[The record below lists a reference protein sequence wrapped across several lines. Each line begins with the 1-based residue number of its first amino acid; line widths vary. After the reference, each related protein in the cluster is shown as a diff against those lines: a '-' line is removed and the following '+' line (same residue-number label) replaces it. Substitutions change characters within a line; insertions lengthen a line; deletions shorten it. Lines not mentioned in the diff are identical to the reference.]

1 MLAEKIRCMFLQV
14 SFHRYPGISSKGI
27 SAMTSVKT
35 VLSKPCPLSFSF
47 FAILVKLRY
56 IRGHLSTNHLSQLA
70 VIAFSCPFCQS
81 NVNHIESHPIFRINF
96 FLYSTPSFPTAKG
109 QPQWLPLCLIQFR
122 CLFLAQSP
130 PLIFPLIDHL
140 CIIDVDPCTS
150 PYPVSTDVALK
161 HTPWFSYCW

>member
-1 MLAEKIRCMFLQV
+1 MEAWGSPPKPAFCRQKTMLAEKIRCLFLQV

-35 VLSKPCPLSFSF
+35 VLSKPCALSFSF

-70 VIAFSCPFCQS
+70 VIAFSCPFCLS

-96 FLYSTPSFPTAKG
+96 FLYSTPSFPTANG
-109 QPQWLPLCLIQFR
+109 QPQWLPLCPDR
-122 CLFLAQSP
+122 RR
-130 PLIFPLIDHL
+130 
-140 CIIDVDPCTS
+140 T
-150 PYPVSTDVALK
+150 PVFMNK
-161 HTPWFSYCW
+161 KEGYWSYVGNHRTI